1 MAKLTVVYPTFRG
14 PLTPISYLEA
24 GEIFEWEND
33 FWIMTDEKFFVSLT
47 RGGVI
52 CLEGL
57 PDDELV
63 TLLNDAR
70 LFPYG
75 DYQEVNTMKKFAVL
89 VLAVMMLLSLCAC
102 GASEAGSDESAL
114 QAGFSTDLAH
124 GLEGATGSMPK

>member
-33 FWIMTDEKFFVSLT
+33 FWIMTDEHFFVSLT

-52 CLEGL
+52 HLEGL

-63 TLLNDAR
+63 TILNDAR

-75 DYQEVNTMKKFAVL
+75 DY
-89 VLAVMMLLSLCAC
+89 
-102 GASEAGSDESAL
+102 
-114 QAGFSTDLAH
+114 
-124 GLEGATGSMPK
+124 